1 MYLSSFRYSL
11 LNLTAGLSDAQIIG
25 IVFGILGFIVVVFL
39 FIVCCCAVVIRH
51 RQRNMLLYSKPRS
64 YDIAD
69 DRQRVLYN
77 VPRAQRTG
85 RSDFRHNDGSEQ
97 YRLPSYLFDSEID
110 SSDRTSD
117 ITEEDR
123 HMQQLAEVIT
133 QSPYL
138 NVSSDFD

>member
-1 MYLSSFRYSL
+1 
-11 LNLTAGLSDAQIIG
+11 
-25 IVFGILGFIVVVFL
+25 
-39 FIVCCCAVVIRH
+39 
-51 RQRNMLLYSKPRS
+51 MLLYSKPQS

-97 YRLPSYLFDSEID
+97 YRLPSYLFDSETD

-138 NVSSDFD
+138 NERMRSQITDIAGRSGHRPPQQSEFVRPYVASGREAEFLSTASESGDIITHICDQAK